1 MFAPGDADN
10 RRAPGYGADN
20 GWSSSPRLVALA
32 SAMSRLLAASN
43 GVTEALTRHDR
54 AALEASNELSGSL
67 VAEVG
72 DLAVSLTEQ
81 ERLDLGLTP
90 IPRLREQL
98 AATARRN
105 AFLIDEAWAVDAA
118 LMRLILG
125 GGKTGQDAVGT
136 GYGSTPGPAYVDRGA

>member
-1 MFAPGDADN
+1 MFTPGDADY
-10 RRAPGYGADN
+10 RRAPEYGTDN
-20 GWSSSPRLVALA
+20 DWSSSPRLVALA
-32 SAMSRLLAASN
+32 SALSRLLAASN

-72 DLAVSLTEQ
+72 DLAAALTEQ
-81 ERLDLGLTP
+81 ERLELGLTP

-105 AFLIDEAWAVDAA
+105 AFLIEQAWAVDAA
-118 LMRLILG
+118 LMRLVLG
-125 GGKTGQDAVGT
+125 GGKAGQEAAGS